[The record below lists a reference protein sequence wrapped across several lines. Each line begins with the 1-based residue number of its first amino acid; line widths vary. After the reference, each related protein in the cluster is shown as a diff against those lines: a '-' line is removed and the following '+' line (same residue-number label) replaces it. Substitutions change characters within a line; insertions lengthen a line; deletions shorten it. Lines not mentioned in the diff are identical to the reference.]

1 MPIDGRLITPYLE
14 RKIGTYLKQ
23 GETFAVAEDDR
34 HISGELQILEYST
47 GDFVLNGKVEI
58 KLLSYPNKPLVGKVL
73 SIQLNAVSESTSNTE
88 NNPASERVINVIV
101 DVPNPDEKLKAGMTG
116 YAKIEGKTLPL
127 IVAFTRPIV
136 RFIQV
141 EVWSWLP

>member
-1 MPIDGRLITPYLE
+1 M
-14 RKIGTYLKQ
+14 
-23 GETFAVAEDDR
+23 
-34 HISGELQILEYST
+34 QIPEYST

-58 KLLSYPNKPLVGKVL
+58 KLLSYPDKPLVGKVI
-73 SIQLNAVSESTSNTE
+73 SIQPNAVSQSTNSTE
-88 NNPASERVINVIV
+88 TSANERVINVIV